1 MALIRLSEAAITA
14 ASPDPQRFS
23 CPVFIPEGVRCCR
36 AAIVSA
42 VADTPPCLSPYSVCV
57 EVFAGDM
64 WAGASWFWPSIPLRK
79 LWMRV
84 VPSRANRGLSELK
97 WGTACLVFLV
107 GEEWGGRQGG
117 GVMDLW
123 LKSWVEDKRWYRQG
137 SDDRGGGFEQAD
149 SRRVGAGQ
157 EGRRA

>member
-23 CPVFIPEGVRCCR
+23 CPVFIPEGVRCCS

-57 EVFAGDM
+57 EVLAGDM

-97 WGTACLVFLV
+97 WGTACAVFLWGRS
-107 GEEWGGRQGG
+107 GEA
-117 GVMDLW
+117 
-123 LKSWVEDKRWYRQG
+123 
-137 SDDRGGGFEQAD
+137 DRGLVWWICGQKLEYEGWTGRELISEGVDLNKQA
-149 SRRVGAGQ
+149 RR
-157 EGRRA
+157 GR